1 MISLL
6 TPNCRPKPLSCFFTF
21 VKTNLIFLEVVNI
34 LWIPLDASS
43 YTPNP
48 SVIILWIPLLTSLY
62 TPIPTLLLIGMYKLG
77 KIIDESFVVGILGV
91 GSVMK
96 PYVLS
101 GSFL

>member
-21 VKTNLIFLEVVNI
+21 VKTHPIFLEV
-34 LWIPLDASS
+34 
-43 YTPNP
+43 
-48 SVIILWIPLLTSLY
+48 VIILWIPLLTSLY